1 MAQLKNTH
9 VFTFCDEVNNG
20 ALVTVGNNRLAR
32 TERETL
38 PNGDEVRR
46 VRCYLHGHNVATFSQ
61 TWYKAP
67 GGFDHDPRA
76 VDVELD
82 ACGYLTTTTRAAMN
96 DFIGA
101 MRVSGSASVAR
112 QELSARYMGL
122 DAQYHDIGDK
132 QGATSLFFVAA
143 RRAR

>member
-9 VFTFCDEVNNG
+9 VFTFRDVVNNG
-20 ALVTVGNNRLAR
+20 ALVTVGNNRQAR

-38 PNGDEVRR
+38 ATGDEVRR
-46 VRCYLHGHNVATFSQ
+46 VCCYLHGYNVATFSQ
-61 TWYKAP
+61 HWYKAP

-76 VDVELD
+76 VFVELD
-82 ACGYLTTTTRAAMN
+82 TCGFMTTTTRAAMK
-96 DFIGA
+96 DFLDA

-112 QELSARYMGL
+112 GELSARYMGM

-132 QGATSLFFVAA
+132 QARTYLEFHAA